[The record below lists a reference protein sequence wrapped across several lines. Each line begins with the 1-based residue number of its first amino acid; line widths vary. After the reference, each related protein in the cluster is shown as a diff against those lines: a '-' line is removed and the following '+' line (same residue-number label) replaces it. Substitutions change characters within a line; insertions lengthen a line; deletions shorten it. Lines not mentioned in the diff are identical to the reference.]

1 MLAVRHSPEGKQA
14 HAALVRSLWADPEF
28 RLKVARTKAI
38 RGSRRD
44 HAFVLAARFDMME
57 LDRRAQ
63 WAAKRRAVRVAKIRA
78 LEAEV
83 AARTLNARIAAELGL
98 KLG

>member
-1 MLAVRHSPEGKQA
+1 MLAVRHGPEGKQA

-44 HAFVLAARFDMME
+44 HAFVAAARFDMME
-57 LDRRAQ
+57 LDRRAA
-63 WAAKRRAVRVAKIRA
+63 WAAKRRAVRAAKIQT

-83 AARTLNARIAAELGL
+83 MMQRVARDLGL

>member
-1 MLAVRHSPEGKQA
+1 MLAGRHSLEGKQA

-44 HAFVLAARFDMME
+44 HAFVAAARFDMME
-57 LDRRAQ
+57 LDRRAA
-63 WAAKRRAVRVAKIRA
+63 WAAKRRAVRAAKIQT
-78 LEAEV
+78 LEDEV
-83 AARTLNARIAAELGL
+83 LRARIAAELGI
-98 KLG
+98 KPA